1 MFTCLKKMVAI
12 NWLNETQE
20 VNRDHAVVCLGL
32 TLVFFLLLMI
42 SFTLQK

>member
-1 MFTCLKKMVAI
+1 MVAI

-32 TLVFFLLLMI
+32 TLVFF
-42 SFTLQK
+42 FTSDDFIYTSKIIKGV